1 VTIFSFCTDNNYCH
15 NVLISFKMLA
25 SGVTYGVM
33 IATLVAVAVYAIIV
47 SRRMEVN
54 SVKNFV
60 RCGRRVCD
68 DSAINFVP

>member
-1 VTIFSFCTDNNYCH
+1 
-15 NVLISFKMLA
+15 MLA

>member
-1 VTIFSFCTDNNYCH
+1 
-15 NVLISFKMLA
+15 MLA

-33 IATLVAVAVYAIIV
+33 IATLVAVAAYAIIV

-60 RCGRRVCD
+60 RYVGLNM
-68 DSAINFVP
+68 AKILGQ